1 MSVED
6 RARMHRCRIE
16 ETEDPS
22 CPQGSAPFTPV
33 GRLIDCDTEGTA
45 TYISA
50 FLENAHV
57 VRYVRLR
64 VGRNAGRPPQTGI
77 PL

>member
-1 MSVED
+1 MHLC
-6 RARMHRCRIE
+6 RAE
-16 ETEDPS
+16 ETEDP
-22 CPQGSAPFTPV
+22 PFRRGLIAFILI

-50 FLENAHV
+50 FLENARV

-64 VGRNAGRPPQTGI
+64 VGQNAGRQPQTGI
-77 PL
+77 RL